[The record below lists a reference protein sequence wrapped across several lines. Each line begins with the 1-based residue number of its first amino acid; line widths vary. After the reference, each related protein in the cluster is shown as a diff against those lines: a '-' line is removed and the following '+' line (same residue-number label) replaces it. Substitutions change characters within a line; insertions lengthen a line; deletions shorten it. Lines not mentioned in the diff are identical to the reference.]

1 LLLDDKSADQKYSR
15 ASAISQDIGQRKR
28 SKKVPRRVRQ
38 SAFKDAKI
46 IEKMR
51 AFRVPAAL
59 TTDTSLVAHSTSSTP
74 NPFSLP
80 CTNPKPNNDNLIPVW
95 SLTGDEVK
103 AVAATAALQIAEN
116 PAYAFTFNLTQKA
129 RDKALS
135 HPAGFLDSLKRSFDK
150 QLDRAGVSLPYW
162 FVIDTDQDG
171 RLHIQGAFEA
181 VIAFDA
187 LREVMWRAWGKWPA
201 AGVQFQIWISRKPC
215 DDGWATYCM
224 RNQRRVA
231 KIIGPR
237 TFTVNHPLRRDA
249 EWTYGEVRR
258 IMRSC

>member
-1 LLLDDKSADQKYSR
+1 MLLDDKSADQKYSR
-15 ASAISQDIGQRKR
+15 APAISQDIGERKR
-28 SKKVPRRVRQ
+28 SKKVPQRVRQ
-38 SAFKDAKI
+38 STFKDAKI
-46 IEKMR
+46 IGKMR

-59 TTDTSLVAHSTSSTP
+59 ATDTSLVAHSTPSTSHPSSSSYTH
-74 NPFSLP
+74 
-80 CTNPKPNNDNLIPVW
+80 PKASNDNLIPVW
-95 SLTGDEVK
+95 SLTGDVVK
-103 AVAATAALQIAEN
+103 AVAATAALQIAERA
-116 PAYAFTFNLTQKA
+116 AYAFTFNLTRKA
-129 RDKALS
+129 REAALT
-135 HPAGFLDSLKRSFDK
+135 HPAGFLESLKRRFDK
-150 QLDRAGVSLPYW
+150 QLERAGVGFPYW
-162 FVIDTDQDG
+162 FCIDTDRDG

-187 LREVMWRAWGKWPA
+187 LREVMWRAWGKWPG

-237 TFTVNHPLRRDA
+237 TFTINHPLRRDA